1 MLLVVFAS
9 PLVPGGHAQHISHPS
24 IASDPRKPSA
34 AKQMRRRLISRVPE
48 RKEEAPVEAERGYS
62 QSQFN

>member
-9 PLVPGGHAQHISHPS
+9 PLVPGGHGQHISHPS
-24 IASDPRKPSA
+24 IASHPHKPSA
-34 AKQMRRRLISRVPE
+34 AKQMGRRLVSRVPA
-48 RKEEAPVEAERGYS
+48 RKKEAPVEAERGYS